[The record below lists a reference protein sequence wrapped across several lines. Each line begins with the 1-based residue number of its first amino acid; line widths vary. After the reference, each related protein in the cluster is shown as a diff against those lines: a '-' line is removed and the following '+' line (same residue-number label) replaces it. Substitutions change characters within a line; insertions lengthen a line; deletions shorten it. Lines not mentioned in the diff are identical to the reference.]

1 LLRVVLFL
9 LWLAP
14 GCRTAA
20 PEEEKA
26 PPAGPAV
33 PTLFTLLPP
42 ERTGIAFAN
51 TLTEGPNTN
60 VLMYEYFY
68 NGGGVA
74 AGDLNGDGLDDL
86 YFTANM
92 APNRLY
98 LNKGNL
104 QFADISE
111 ASGAAGREGP
121 WKTGVTFAD
130 VNGDGR
136 LDVYLC
142 YSGNLRP
149 ERLVNALY
157 LNTGNDA
164 QGVPHFADR
173 TREYGLDFPSYCT
186 QGQFFDYDR
195 DGDLDLFLLNHRP
208 EQLPPLDDVSLAR
221 MYAEE
226 NPLTGPRLLRHDRGP
241 GGAGRFTDVTKK
253 AGLHASSMSYGLGAA
268 LSDLDGDGWPD
279 LYVSNDYIVP
289 DYLYRNN
296 RDGTF
301 SEVIKKRM
309 GHTSHFSM
317 GNDAADV
324 NNDGLTDLL
333 TLDMLPEDNR
343 RQKLLFAPDNYE
355 KFDLNLR
362 AGFGYQYMRNM
373 LHLNNGNGTYSEV
386 GQLAGISNTD
396 WSWASLFAD
405 YDNDGWKDLFVTNG
419 YVRDFTNLD
428 FMKYMADFTGRT
440 GGSLGESQILSLVQQ
455 VPASGVVNYAFRNNG
470 DLTFSNVGASWG
482 MTLPSNS
489 NGAAYTDLDNDG
501 DLDLVV
507 NNINQPAFV
516 YQNRAIEEGK
526 GHFLRVR
533 LAGEGMNTHGLGA
546 RVTVS
551 AGGRGQ
557 LLEQMPARG
566 YQSSVSP
573 VLHFGLGKATV
584 VDTLTVAWPG
594 GARQLLRNVP
604 ADTLLTLREGDAR
617 RARPVAYSKGPAGP
631 VFRPAPSPLPFA
643 HAQPAVNDFK
653 RQPLLVNP
661 LSFAGPCLVKG
672 DVNGDG
678 RDDLYAGGGPGQAG
692 VLYLGGPGGKF
703 TARPTPA
710 FAADGESD
718 DVNGLFFD
726 ANADSFP
733 DLYVCSGGYHAYA
746 PDDPRLQ
753 DRLYLNDG
761 KGNFTKSP
769 DALPAMPVSSGCVRA
784 EDVNGDGHPDLFVG
798 GRVVPGRYPETPR
811 SCLLLNDGKGRF
823 RDATATLA
831 PGLAQAGLVT
841 DAAWADLDG
850 DGPRELVVVGE
861 WMPVRVWKKQD
872 GKLAEATDA
881 YFAKPYRGWWNKL
894 LAGDFNGDGKADL
907 LVGNLGLNSQCRAT
921 DAAPAELYYKDF
933 DDNGSVDPILCLYTG
948 GRSYPYVSRD
958 ELLDQISL
966 MRTRFPDYK
975 SYADATLQDI
985 FTPEELRGATRLSA
999 NCLATTFF
1007 ASTPGGKLREGKLP
1021 PEAQFAPVFAVTALD
1036 YNRDGQQDLVLAGNV
1051 NRARLR
1057 LGNADANY
1065 GLLLRGDG
1073 RGNFAAVPQRQSGL
1087 QLRGD
1092 VRCILN
1098 LDGTLLFGLNGQP
1111 VAAYQSNRP

>member
-1 LLRVVLFL
+1 MCL

-20 PEEEKA
+20 PEEETPA
-26 PPAGPAV
+26 PSAPAA
-33 PTLFTLLPP
+33 PTLFALLPP

-51 TLTEGPNTN
+51 TLAEGPNTN

-74 AGDLNGDGLDDL
+74 AGDLNGDGLEDL

-92 APNRLY
+92 TANRLY
-98 LNKGNL
+98 LNKGDL
-104 QFADISE
+104 RFADVTD
-111 ASGAAGREGP
+111 ASGAGGRNGP

-136 LDVYLC
+136 LDIYVC

-149 ERLVNALY
+149 ERLVNELY
-157 LNTGNDA
+157 LNQGNDA

-221 MYAEE
+221 LYGEE
-226 NPLTGPRLLRHDRGP
+226 NPLTGPRLLRHDQGP
-241 GGAGRFTDVTKK
+241 DGAGRFTDVTKK
-253 AGLHASSMSYGLGAA
+253 AGLHSSAMSYGLGAA
-268 LSDLDGDGWPD
+268 ISDLNGDGWPD

-289 DYLYRNN
+289 DYLYLNN
-296 RDGTF
+296 GNGTF
-301 SEVIKKRM
+301 SEAQQRRM

-324 NNDGLTDLL
+324 NNDGFTDLV

-362 AGFGYQYMRNM
+362 AGFGHQYMRNM
-373 LHLNNGNGTYSEV
+373 LQLNNGDGTYSEV
-386 GQLAGISNTD
+386 GQLAGLAATD
-396 WSWASLFAD
+396 WSWSPLFAD

-440 GGSLGESQILSLVQQ
+440 GGSLGEGQILSLVQQ
-455 VPASGVVNYAFRNNG
+455 VPASNVVNYAFRNNG
-470 DLTFSNVGASWG
+470 DLTFANAGAQWG
-482 MTLPSNS
+482 FTRPSNS
-489 NGAAYTDLDNDG
+489 NGAAYADLDNDG

-526 GHFLRVR
+526 GHFLRVQ
-533 LAGEGMNTHGLGA
+533 LEGVGMNKYGLGA
-546 RVTVS
+546 KVTIS
-551 AGGRGQ
+551 TGGQ
-557 LLEQMPARG
+557 KQVLEQMPARG

-573 VLHFGLGKATV
+573 VLHFGLGEATV
-584 VDTLTVAWPG
+584 VDTLVVTWPG
-594 GARQLLRNVP
+594 GATQLLPRVP
-604 ADTLLTLREGDAR
+604 ADTVRVLREKDAR
-617 RARPVAYSKGPAGP
+617 GSRRPPGPVGP

-692 VLYLGGPGGKF
+692 VLYLQGAGGTF
-703 TARPTPA
+703 TARPGPA
-710 FAADGESD
+710 FDTDKESD
-718 DVNGLFFD
+718 DVDAVFFD
-726 ANADSFP
+726 ANGDRFP

-746 PDDPRLQ
+746 PDDPRLR

-761 KGNFTKSP
+761 KGQFTRSP
-769 DALPAMPVSSGCVRA
+769 DALPEMPVSTSCARA

-798 GRVVPGRYPETPR
+798 GRVVPGHYPETPR

-831 PGLAQAGLVT
+831 PGLAGAGLVT

-850 DGPRELVVVGE
+850 DGTRELVVVGE
-861 WMPVRVWKKQD
+861 WMPVRVWKKAG

-894 LAGDFNGDGKADL
+894 LAGDLDGDGRADL

-921 DAAPAELYYKDF
+921 DAAPAEMYYKDF
-933 DDNGSVDPILCLYTG
+933 DDNGSVDPILCLYSG

-966 MRTRFPDYK
+966 MRTRFPNYK
-975 SYADATLQDI
+975 SYADATMEDI
-985 FTPEELRGATRLSA
+985 FTAEERRGATRLSA
-999 NCLATTFF
+999 NCLATTLFS
-1007 ASTPGGKLREGKLP
+1007 STPGGKFREGKLP
-1021 PEAQFAPVFAVTALD
+1021 PEAQFAPVFAMTTLD
-1036 YNRDGQQDLVLAGNV
+1036 YNRDGHPDLLLGGNV
-1051 NRARLR
+1051 NQARLR
-1057 LGNADANY
+1057 LGNADAGY
-1065 GLLLRGDG
+1065 GLLLKGDG
-1073 RGNFAAVPQRQSGL
+1073 RGNFTAVPQRTSGL
-1087 QLRGD
+1087 RLRGD
-1092 VRCILN
+1092 VRSILHLN
-1098 LDGTLLFGLNGQP
+1098 GNLLFGLNGQP
-1111 VAAYQSNRP
+1111 VAAYKPTRP